1 MMMKML
7 EAGGQSILTDNLRE
21 ADANNPKGYY
31 EFERVKQM
39 KDGDLVWLSD
49 AVGKVVKIVT
59 GLIMFLPS
67 GYNYKIIFMR
77 RDLNEIL
84 SSQKKMLGRLG
95 KEDDNIPD
103 DKMAKVYEEHLK
115 EVRGWLIRQPNIETL
130 YVNYNSM
137 VKDPTEALN
146 KINDFLGG
154 GIGHKF
160 QESSCAII
168 VNFGP
173 FGCVNGHDVVNI
185 QQGIIAFNQNVQLK
199 FILVREIGRTVGQN
213 VCAFLGSNGQSC
225 AHALTRLKIPGG
237 FCGGGVKLSFLPN
250 AKFLCAGT
258 GLVRA
263 GGECC
268 FSRGNGFEGICGTK
282 VFDLG
287 GISGGTNDDE
297 IIVHDQGAILAPAV
311 AHECYF
317 SRR

>member
-1 MMMKML
+1 MDSKSVIIVSGLPRSGTSMMMKML
-7 EAGGQSILTDNLRE
+7 EAGGQAILTDNLRE

-39 KDGDLVWLSD
+39 KDGDLAWLSD
-49 AVGKVVKIVT
+49 AMGKVVKIVT

-146 KINDFLGG
+146 KINNFLGG
-154 GIGHKF
+154 
-160 QESSCAII
+160 SM
-168 VNFGP
+168 
-173 FGCVNGHDVVNI
+173 DVSIMSAV
-185 QQGIIAFNQNVQLK
+185 VDKELY
-199 FILVREIGRTVGQN
+199 RERKQ
-213 VCAFLGSNGQSC
+213 
-225 AHALTRLKIPGG
+225 
-237 FCGGGVKLSFLPN
+237 
-250 AKFLCAGT
+250 
-258 GLVRA
+258 
-263 GGECC
+263 
-268 FSRGNGFEGICGTK
+268 
-282 VFDLG
+282 
-287 GISGGTNDDE
+287 
-297 IIVHDQGAILAPAV
+297 
-311 AHECYF
+311 
-317 SRR
+317 